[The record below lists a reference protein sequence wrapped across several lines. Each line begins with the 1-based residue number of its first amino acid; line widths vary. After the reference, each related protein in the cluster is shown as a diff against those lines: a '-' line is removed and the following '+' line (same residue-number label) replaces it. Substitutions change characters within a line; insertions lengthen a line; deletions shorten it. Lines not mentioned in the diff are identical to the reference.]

1 MPDFETLNAYVDGEL
16 DPGRAAEVARAVA
29 RDPGLADQVALLSR
43 LRSAVRE
50 SIEVPEIAVPAMP
63 PRTSASR
70 TWMMAASIVFL
81 FLGTA
86 LFMHRIYDQPI
97 GDSWLNPIWR
107 LHAAWAPPAP
117 GVTSEPGLAPGEAA
131 GEVLPAALD
140 STLAGAFVPDLT
152 AAKLTVAYISGRH
165 EVAGRETLLVGYTGT
180 RGCKVTLLMMPAMAP
195 LTDRPVRFDAAGA
208 TSYGWRAGGLDYLLA
223 AEGMDAERFRLI
235 ADTVYR
241 ASLERLPVD
250 SETRMALLESR
261 RRSAP
266 CAT

>member
-63 PRTSASR
+63 PPTSASR

-86 LFMHRIYDQPI
+86 LFMHRIYDRPI
-97 GDSWLNPIWR
+97 GDGWLNPIWR
-107 LHAAWAPPAP
+107 LHATWSPPPA
-117 GVTSEPGLAPGEAA
+117 GVTPEPAPGEA
-131 GEVLPAALD
+131 LPAALD

-195 LTDRPVRFDAAGA
+195 LTDRPVRFDAPST
-208 TSYGWRAGGLDYLLA
+208 TSYGWRAGGLDYLIA
-223 AEGMDAERFRLI
+223 AEGMDADRFRLI

-241 ASLERLPVD
+241 ASLERLPPD